1 MDERLHTLTG
11 TSRVLQYDENIY
23 ELMKGE
29 TLSEGKVSK
38 EITNILKQ

>member
-1 MDERLHTLTG
+1 MDEWLHTLTG
-11 TSRVLQYDENIY
+11 TSRVLYMMRIIY

-29 TLSEGKVSK
+29 ILSEGKVSQ